1 MKIKRNDNVR
11 IIAGK
16 DKGKEGKVL
25 QIFADK
31 NKASIEGLNLLIKH
45 LRPRKQGEKGQRIE
59 FPAPLAISNL
69 ALICP
74 NCGKLTRVGYKFS
87 EETVAEGKK
96 IKKKVRICKKCNKA
110 IE

>member
-1 MKIKRNDNVR
+1 MKIKKNDKVR
-11 IIAGK
+11 IMAGK

-25 QIFADK
+25 QIFAET

-59 FPAPLAISNL
+59 FPAPLSITNL
-69 ALICP
+69 ALLCP
-74 NCGKLTRVGYKFS
+74 NCGKATRVGYKIS
-87 EETVAEGKK
+87 EETSPEGKK
-96 IKKKVRICKKCNKA
+96 TKKKIRICKKCNSE